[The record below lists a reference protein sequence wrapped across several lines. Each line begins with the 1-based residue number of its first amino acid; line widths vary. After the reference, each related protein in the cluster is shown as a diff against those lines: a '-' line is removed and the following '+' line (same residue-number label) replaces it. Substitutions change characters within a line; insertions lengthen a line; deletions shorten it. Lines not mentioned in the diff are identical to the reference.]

1 MGLLNFLKNKFSKK
15 DKQETSKQEENKSE
29 REISNLNI
37 ENLKQEDISKVLEQS
52 LDKLP
57 KETKREIER
66 EDKVNPNQEIAEQK
80 SSLEAFKEDEPSLV
94 TQTSRDEVTRAYVK
108 GLKKSNKRFMFK
120 LKKLTSIFKHVDES
134 YFEELEQI
142 LIEADVGVELS
153 LNLVDKTKK
162 LAKINNLTNP
172 TQINELLIDEMF
184 TSYQKEETNLPK
196 DIEFQKDRPTVL
208 LVVGVNGVGKTT
220 TIAKLAKRYKDQ
232 GKKVLLVAGDT
243 FRAGAVEQLTIWAN
257 RIGVSILVGKQG
269 SDPSSL
275 CYDGLTKAKNENY
288 DLVIVDT
295 AGRLQNKAN
304 LMDELAKMK
313 RVMSKVIPST
323 PDETFLIIDANTG
336 QNGVEQ
342 ARVFK
347 EVTPI
352 SGIVI
357 TKMDGTSKGGIILA
371 IRDKLGIPVRFIG
384 LGEGLDDLKEFDLDS
399 YLYGLL
405 IGEEL

>member
-57 KETKREIER
+57 KETKREIES
-66 EDKVNPNQEIAEQK
+66 EDKVNYNQEIVEQK

-108 GLKKSNKRFMFK
+108 GLKKSNKGFMFK

>member
-57 KETKREIER
+57 KETKREIES
-66 EDKVNPNQEIAEQK
+66 EDKVNYNQEIVEQK

-108 GLKKSNKRFMFK
+108 GLKKSNKGFMFK

-384 LGEGLDDLKEFDLDS
+384 LGESLDDLKEFDLDS